1 MDCKLV
7 KMKFLVTGS
16 AGLVGSQVVQD
27 LAKSEHQI
35 YSCYSHSKPNN
46 GIPVQLD
53 LVNNNNIIQIIE
65 NIKPDVIIHLAAM
78 TNVDLCEKE
87 KELALKINAKDTET
101 LAKQAARHGSFFVY
115 VSTDYVFD
123 GEKGMKKESD
133 MPSPIDYYGYS
144 KYQGE
149 LAVQDMASSWCIAR
163 TSTPF
168 GMHPTRKSFPIF
180 VAENLGAKKEISV
193 VTDQYTSPTYV
204 PNLSQMLIEIST
216 RQIVGAIHLAGA
228 TRISRYDMAIL
239 VAEKVGLEKS
249 LLKPT
254 TINDMN
260 WIAKR
265 PRDSSL
271 DVSKAAQIL
280 KEKPLTVE
288 EGLDRFMSEM
298 KTGSN

>member
-1 MDCKLV
+1 
-7 KMKFLVTGS
+7 MKFLVTGS

-27 LAKSEHQI
+27 LAKSEHQV
-35 YSCYSHSKPNN
+35 YSCYGQSKPRK

-53 LVNNNNIIQIIE
+53 LVNNDNIIQVVE
-65 NIKPDVIIHLAAM
+65 DTKPDVIIHLAAM

-87 KELALKINAKDTET
+87 KDLALKINAQATGT

-123 GEKGMKKESD
+123 GEKGMKRESD
-133 MPSPIDYYGYS
+133 MPSPVDYYGYS

-149 LAVQDMASSWCIAR
+149 LAIQDMASSWCIAR

-168 GMHPTRKSFPIF
+168 GMHHTKKSFPVF
-180 VAENLGAKKEISV
+180 VAENLRAKKEITI

-216 RQIVGAIHLAGA
+216 RQILGILHLAGA
-228 TRISRYDMAIL
+228 TRISRYDMATL
-239 VAEKVGLEKS
+239 VAQKLGLEKS
-249 LLKPT
+249 LLKPAS
-254 TINDMN
+254 INDMN

-265 PRDSSL
+265 PKDSSL
-271 DVSKAAQIL
+271 DISKATQIL
-280 KEKPLTVE
+280 KVKPIPVE
-288 EGLDRFMSEM
+288 EGLDRFISEI

>member
-1 MDCKLV
+1 
-7 KMKFLVTGS
+7 MKFLVTGS
-16 AGLVGSQVVQD
+16 AGLVGSQIVQD
-27 LAKSEHQI
+27 LAKSEHQV
-35 YSCYSHSKPNN
+35 YSCYNDSKPHD
-46 GIPVQLD
+46 GIPIHLKLTD
-53 LVNNNNIIQIIE
+53 DE
-65 NIKPDVIIHLAAM
+65 NMAKVVKDIRPDVIIHLAAM

-87 KELALKINAKDTET
+87 KELALKINAKSTET
-101 LAKQAARHGSFFVY
+101 LAKQAAKYSSFFVY

-133 MPSPIDYYGYS
+133 IPSPVDYYGYS

-168 GMHPTRKSFPIF
+168 GIHPTKKSFPVF
-180 VAENLGAKKEISV
+180 VAENLRAKKEISI

-216 RQIVGAIHLAGA
+216 RQILDVIHLAGA
-228 TRISRYDMAIL
+228 TRVSRYDMATL
-239 VAEKVGLEKS
+239 VAEKLGLEKN

-254 TINDMN
+254 SINDMN

-265 PRDSSL
+265 PKDSSL
-271 DVSKAAQIL
+271 DVSKATQIL
-280 KEKPLTVE
+280 KVKPIPVE
-288 EGLDRFMSEM
+288 EGLDRFMSEI

>member
-1 MDCKLV
+1 
-7 KMKFLVTGS
+7 MKFLVTGS

-27 LAKSEHQI
+27 LVKSEHQV
-35 YSCYSHSKPNN
+35 YSCYNYSKPCHGTPIHLELANDN
-46 GIPVQLD
+46 KITE
-53 LVNNNNIIQIIE
+53 IIASIR
-65 NIKPDVIIHLAAM
+65 PDVVIHLAAM

-87 KELALKINAKDTET
+87 KELALKINAKATET